1 MQWKNLRVTFVWL
14 VINRKNKDWLDT
26 DMVEKS
32 ITSRMHTWFKQKTK
46 PDQICTVYWSI
57 EKVRSLKK
65 GSRVY
70 RKHVIFDPLCTTWGE
85 QWLNNHTLT
94 CWASSSTRM
103 MSPSSN
109 CSCPSSDAA
118 WFSSATPWCK
128 TQNHINANFRLII
141 TQCCQLTLK
150 RATTINT
157 FFQVWRHW
165 IVIPTHYTEGLMHFV
180 SGVQIFK
187 KKYRSIS
194 V

>member
-46 PDQICTVYWSI
+46 LDQICTVYWSI

-65 GSRVY
+65 GNRVY

-128 TQNHINANFRLII
+128 TQI
-141 TQCCQLTLK
+141 T
-150 RATTINT
+150 
-157 FFQVWRHW
+157 
-165 IVIPTHYTEGLMHFV
+165 LMQTSDWYHTMLSV
-180 SGVQIFK
+180 NFK
-187 KKYRSIS
+187 KEQIPLTHFSGFDVIE
-194 V
+194 